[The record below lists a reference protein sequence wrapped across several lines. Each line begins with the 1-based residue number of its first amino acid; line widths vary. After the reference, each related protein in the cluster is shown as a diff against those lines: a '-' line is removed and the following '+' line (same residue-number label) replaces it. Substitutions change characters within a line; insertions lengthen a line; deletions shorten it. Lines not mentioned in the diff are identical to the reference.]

1 MTTAEIYTMIQAV
14 GVPCVYHHFKEGTGK
29 QPPFICFYFDGD
41 NDLLADDS
49 NYVQINRLIIELYT
63 DAKEFDLEQT
73 LESVLKQNGF
83 VWTTTETYIES
94 EKMYMET
101 YSTEVLING
110 E

>member
-14 GVPCVYHHFKEGTGK
+14 GVPCVYHHFREGTG
-29 QPPFICFYFDGD
+29 QEPPFICFYFPDD
-41 NDLLADDS
+41 DDFLADNT
-49 NYVQINRLIIELYT
+49 NYVQINQLIIELYT

-83 VWTTTETYIES
+83 VWTKTETYIES

>member
-14 GVPCVYHHFKEGTGK
+14 GVPCVYHHFREGTG
-29 QPPFICFYFDGD
+29 QEPPFICFYFPGD
-41 NDLLADDS
+41 NDLLADDT
-49 NYVQINRLIIELYT
+49 NYVQINQLIIELYT

-83 VWTTTETYIES
+83 VWTKTETYIES

-101 YSTEVLING
+101 YTMEVLING